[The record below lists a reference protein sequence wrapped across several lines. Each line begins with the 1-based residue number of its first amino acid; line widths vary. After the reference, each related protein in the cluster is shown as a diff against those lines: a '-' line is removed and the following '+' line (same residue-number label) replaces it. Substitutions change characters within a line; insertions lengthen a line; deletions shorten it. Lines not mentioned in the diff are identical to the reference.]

1 MDPAAEEQSGAMPAE
16 QTLRSVHGRPTFIEY
31 VAFVARQRGFAWYS
45 AVQQLRSENVK
56 AAIGSFWFLLTP
68 LLNIIVYW
76 LIFGKLLD
84 ISRGAGN
91 YITFLAI
98 GVLVFN
104 LLARPLPGASR
115 LLESNITLIRSVYFP
130 RAVLPIAFSIENM
143 IRFLPSILV
152 MVLFVLAGGE
162 SVRWSWLL
170 LIPALLIAYIFMLG
184 LSLIFARIGK
194 MAVDVGLAVPHFIR
208 LLLYGS
214 GVLYLP
220 SSFTSNSTV
229 LGLFDA
235 NPFFEILSIVRG
247 AFIEAQPAS
256 TGLWIG
262 ATAWAVGTLIAGLVF
277 FWQGEP
283 GYGE

>member
-1 MDPAAEEQSGAMPAE
+1 MDPVVTEPLSTARADR
-16 QTLRSVHGRPTFIEY
+16 TLRSVHGRPAFFEY
-31 VAFVARQRGFAWYS
+31 LRMMSRHRGFTWYS

-76 LIFGKLLD
+76 LVFGKLLNAN
-84 ISRGAGN
+84 RGAGN
-91 YITFLAI
+91 YITFLTI
-98 GVLVFN
+98 GILMFD

-115 LLESNITLIRSVYFP
+115 LLETNITLIRSVYFP
-130 RAVLPIAFSIENM
+130 RAVLPLAFSIENL

-152 MVLFVLAGGE
+152 MVFFVLAGGE

-170 LIPALLIAYIFMLG
+170 LIPAVLIAYTFMLG

-194 MAVDVGLAVPHFIR
+194 MAVDVGLALPHLIR

-220 SSFTSNSTV
+220 SSFTQDERV
-229 LGLFDA
+229 LAFFNV

-247 AFIEAQPAS
+247 VFIEAQPAS
-256 TGLWIG
+256 TDLWIG
-262 ATAWAVGTLIAGLVF
+262 ATAWALGSLAVGLVF